1 MANEF
6 FFVKVESAKAATVYA
21 FIRSETGIMDY
32 AGEVNPST
40 DELARMQCVEGSSY
54 FTPSWYTYLP
64 DALQAE
70 ITAYIP
76 ADIQNLD
83 ANQYSF
89 LLHVGA
95 LLLAVQTHDPLL
107 AAELLHRRSMVFA
120 NFTPI
125 LLHVLK
131 PVAPEA
137 LFAWVYGSFRGDS
150 NFQHV
155 YANDKPISTGETD
168 TATILFAAARDALN
182 PEPGKESADAMFV
195 RYFRGSGDSKRKFDF
210 TIGIVGASNHPWV
223 DGIEKFDIA
232 TDAATGFHFAD
243 SPEKAGK
250 RRSEIFASL
259 KAKVQAEPYNPHDYN
274 AISVFIDDLESI
286 LKGIRGK
293 SKAGYLRATG
303 AAILRKA
310 RPNLFSYESSLW
322 RIGGNP
328 DYFENA
334 IVVRLKF

>member
-1 MANEF
+1 MAKDIF
-6 FFVKVESAKAATVYA
+6 YVKVETAKAANVYA
-21 FIRSETGIMDY
+21 FTRSETGIIDF
-32 AGEVNPST
+32 AGTATPSAS
-40 DELARMQCVEGSSY
+40 DLSQMQCVEGSAY

-64 DALQAE
+64 EALQAE
-70 ITAYIP
+70 ITAFIP
-76 ADIQNLD
+76 ANIENLD

-95 LLLAVQTHDPLL
+95 LLLAVQERDTLL
-107 AAELLHRRSMVFA
+107 VAELLHRRSMVFA
-120 NFTPI
+120 NFTPL
-125 LLHVLK
+125 LLHILK
-131 PVAPEA
+131 PVAAEA

-168 TATILFAAARDALN
+168 TATILYAAARDALK
-182 PEPGKESADAMFV
+182 PDPSKESAESMFV
-195 RYFRGSGDSKRKFDF
+195 RYFRGNEDSKHKFDF

-223 DGIEKFDIA
+223 DGIEKFDTIS
-232 TDAATGFHFAD
+232 DAAISFHFGDDPYA
-243 SPEKAGK
+243 AGK
-250 RRSEIFASL
+250 KSQEVFASL
-259 KAKVQAEPYNPHDYN
+259 KACAQAEPYNPHDHN
-274 AISVFIDDLESI
+274 AISVSIGDLEAV
-286 LKGIRGK
+286 LKGIPSK

-310 RPNLFSYESSLW
+310 RPGLLRYGADLW

-334 IVVRLKF
+334 IIMRLKF

>member
-1 MANEF
+1 MAKDIF
-6 FFVKVESAKAATVYA
+6 YVKVETAKAANVYA
-21 FIRSETGIMDY
+21 FTRSETGIIDF
-32 AGEVNPST
+32 AGTATPSAS
-40 DELARMQCVEGSSY
+40 DLSQMQCVEGSAY

-64 DALQAE
+64 EALQAE
-70 ITAYIP
+70 ITAFIP
-76 ADIQNLD
+76 ANIENLD

-95 LLLAVQTHDPLL
+95 LLLAVQERDTLL
-107 AAELLHRRSMVFA
+107 VAELLHRRSMVFA
-120 NFTPI
+120 NFTPL
-125 LLHVLK
+125 LLHILK
-131 PVAPEA
+131 PVAAEA

-168 TATILFAAARDALN
+168 TATILYAAARDALK
-182 PEPGKESADAMFV
+182 PDPSKESAESMFV
-195 RYFRGSGDSKRKFDF
+195 RYFRGNEDSKHKFDF

-223 DGIEKFDIA
+223 DGIEKFDTIS
-232 TDAATGFHFAD
+232 DAAISFHFGDDPYA
-243 SPEKAGK
+243 AGK
-250 RRSEIFASL
+250 KSQEVFASL
-259 KAKVQAEPYNPHDYN
+259 KACAQAEPYNPPDHN
-274 AISVFIDDLESI
+274 AISVSIGDLEAV
-286 LKGIRGK
+286 LKGIPSK

-310 RPNLFSYESSLW
+310 RPGLLRYGADLW

-334 IVVRLKF
+334 IIMRLKF